1 MSPGRREALTK
12 SKSVNINVK
21 YTFNTVVNWYLW
33 SEFVK
38 VFYLISVSLV
48 RTAAQGEKFH
58 FMYLFL
64 SRYYQQFQIILY
76 NIHRRTLTCL
86 HPLKG
91 LQPIIRYLKSAD
103 TGAECA
109 PASKTHATHFIFP
122 RIDLMLGSNTL
133 TKQVK

>member
-1 MSPGRREALTK
+1 MVRICESFHWLEQQLREKSSTLCIYFLT
-12 SKSVNINVK
+12 
-21 YTFNTVVNWYLW
+21 
-33 SEFVK
+33 
-38 VFYLISVSLV
+38 
-48 RTAAQGEKFH
+48 
-58 FMYLFL
+58 